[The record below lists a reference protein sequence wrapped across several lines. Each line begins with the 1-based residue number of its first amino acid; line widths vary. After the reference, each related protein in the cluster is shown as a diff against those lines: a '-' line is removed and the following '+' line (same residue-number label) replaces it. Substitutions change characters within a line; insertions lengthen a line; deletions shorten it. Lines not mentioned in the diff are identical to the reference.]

1 MPRALGEFSKIQF
14 AEVTGIKARASDVID
29 EPTTK
34 PETQGCSY
42 AY

>member
-1 MPRALGEFSKIQF
+1 LEEFSKIQF
-14 AEVTGIKARASDVID
+14 AELTGIKARASDVID
-29 EPTTK
+29 EGITK